1 MKLTNLKKIK
11 MLSAVAL
18 SLATLTLNAQ
28 PLNRMPVDNMTGYKD
43 TYKGYFSVGVA
54 LNTRNVAS
62 AEQMAIVKKNFN
74 SVTAENAMKPG
85 EIHPKEGVW
94 NFGGADSIAN
104 WCRKNGVKMRG
115 HCLCWHSQFADWMF
129 TDKKGKP
136 VKKEVFY
143 KRLREH
149 ILTVVGRY
157 KDVVYAW
164 DVLNE
169 AIADGNGRRM
179 PWMKEEPSPYRK
191 TKHMDLCGE

>member
-62 AEQMAIVKKNFN
+62 AEQIVIVKKNFN

-149 ILTVVGRY
+149 ILTVVDR
-157 KDVVYAW
+157 
-164 DVLNE
+164 
-169 AIADGNGRRM
+169 
-179 PWMKEEPSPYRK
+179 
-191 TKHMDLCGE
+191 

>member
-94 NFGGADSIAN
+94 NLGEQTASPTGAV
-104 WCRKNGVKMRG
+104 R
-115 HCLCWHSQFADWMF
+115 
-129 TDKKGKP
+129 
-136 VKKEVFY
+136 
-143 KRLREH
+143 
-149 ILTVVGRY
+149 TV
-157 KDVVYAW
+157 
-164 DVLNE
+164 
-169 AIADGNGRRM
+169 
-179 PWMKEEPSPYRK
+179 
-191 TKHMDLCGE
+191 

>member
-43 TYKGYFSVGVA
+43 TYKGYFYVGVA

-136 VKKEVFY
+136 VNKEVFY

-191 TKHMDLCGE
+191 TKHMELCGE